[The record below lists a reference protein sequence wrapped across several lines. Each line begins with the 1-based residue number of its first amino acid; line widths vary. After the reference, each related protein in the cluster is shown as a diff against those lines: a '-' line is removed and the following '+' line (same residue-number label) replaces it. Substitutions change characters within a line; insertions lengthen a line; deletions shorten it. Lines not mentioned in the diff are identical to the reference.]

1 MKQLF
6 QNMRNILEN
15 APPLAFHAAAVF
27 LSHEQPRWA
36 QLAENTDLLEERFYR
51 FLTAPAS
58 WDLVLEH
65 LNEAREDWKETRC
78 ELCKG
83 QPAAIGSCRSC
94 DGKGWFWLNQKTG
107 EKDIGWGNPVKYGR
121 VNEEGEGGAP
131 ANAAGNGGVAGIG
144 QPPGSAFGEPG
155 AHLRGATTKT
165 KKKNR
170 DPEDLKEARTTRMGI
185 PVKCT
190 VCGDTKK
197 PVGRSAPFGWS
208 SCDDA
213 CPGYRKPPYPGSL
226 WPGETEDDFGYPI
239 GDAGTKRVPVKD
251 EVDEALNESYYVW
264 VCKKCGKIYGPAREI
279 PKGCPRCGSKE
290 ADFRDD
296 SELDEGVG
304 DWIHGTT
311 LSDRDIQHVIANAK
325 AALEVYPPNLL
336 PELRKL
342 YAAAVIG
349 TRPNPAAVVRLR
361 QFLRDNGVLEAF
373 YKPIT
378 YQGKKHPDEP
388 NAMLVSCDACD
399 GTGTDWNETC
409 VTCGGTG
416 KVWVDKA
423 TYRFVDYAL
432 DESRTTR
439 MGVPV
444 KCAVCGQT
452 KKPVGRSAPFGWDS
466 CDDRCKGYRQA
477 PYPGSL
483 WPGETEDDFGY
494 PIGDAGTKRV
504 PVKDDVD
511 EEVSEKEIE
520 KAAEAVHNRW
530 VKNQV
535 KAGETEHKSPDGK
548 EDYMVP
554 YDKLSDK
561 SKDMDREAVRATL
574 DTLKID
580 EDTKA
585 YKGYLIQV
593 DYLGRVTIKKDGQHI
608 AAAKSEDDAKAQIDM
623 LTEDTFAGAPVF
635 DVSMDKWMASRF
647 GKKRYHRYSRY
658 VGDDE
663 LGETIRKHGRSTKDD
678 IVLKDST
685 TGAMTYLRRK
695 APRG

>member
-107 EKDIGWGNPVKYGR
+107 EKDMEYGNPVKYGR

-131 ANAAGNGGVAGIG
+131 ANAAGNAGVAGIG

-155 AHLRGATTKT
+155 FALGGATTKT
-165 KKKNR
+165 KKKNKR
-170 DPEDLKEARTTRMGI
+170 PEDLKESRTTRMGI
-185 PVKCT
+185 PVKCA
-190 VCGDTKK
+190 VCGQTKK
-197 PVGRSAPFGWS
+197 PVGRSAPMGWS
-208 SCDDA
+208 SCDDE
-213 CPGYRKPPYPGSL
+213 CKGYRQPPYPGSL

-251 EVDEALNESYYVW
+251 EVDESA
-264 VCKKCGKIYGPAREI
+264 
-279 PKGCPRCGSKE
+279 
-290 ADFRDD
+290 ADWFHGISLSN
-296 SELDEGVG
+296 SE
-304 DWIHGTT
+304 
-311 LSDRDIQHVIANAK
+311 IQHVLANAK
-325 AALEVYPPNLL
+325 AALQVYPPNLI
-336 PELRKL
+336 PQLRKL

-349 TRPNPAAVVRLR
+349 SRPNPTAVVQLR
-361 QFLRDNGVLEAF
+361 QFLRDNGVLEA
-373 YKPIT
+373 
-378 YQGKKHPDEP
+378 
-388 NAMLVSCDACD
+388 VS
-399 GTGTDWNETC
+399 
-409 VTCGGTG
+409 
-416 KVWVDKA
+416 DK
-423 TYRFVDYAL
+423 
-432 DESRTTR
+432 
-439 MGVPV
+439 
-444 KCAVCGQT
+444 
-452 KKPVGRSAPFGWDS
+452 
-466 CDDRCKGYRQA
+466 
-477 PYPGSL
+477 
-483 WPGETEDDFGY
+483 
-494 PIGDAGTKRV
+494 
-504 PVKDDVD
+504 DV
-511 EEVSEKEIE
+511 EI
-520 KAAEAVHNRW
+520 AAKAVHDRW
-530 VKNQV
+530 VKNQK

-561 SKDMDREAVRATL
+561 SKEMDREAVRATL

-608 AAAKSEDDAKAQIDM
+608 ATAKSEDDAKAQIDM

-658 VGDDE
+658 VGNDE

-695 APRG
+695 APRTT